1 MKLFQKL
8 LLAPAAIGLF
18 APIAASASEANLMDV
33 SNYSQVDVEVSQD
46 TFKPLS
52 TKNPLLAGGEGLG
65 QDLDTDFD
73 GDSFSS
79 TTSATFAVNW
89 AAGSVDGLNG
99 GANEDNGQ
107 REEVVGSNFDW
118 SVSTVTSFTGNDS
131 LDVTL
136 QGGNG
141 GNHLRELDHAGGT
154 DVVVDSISYTNYVGD
169 YVAYA
174 FGFGID
180 GSSLY
185 NTACTYEAQTDTL
198 GKCGLSA
205 ANLDMG
211 YGTNAGVAIDV
222 GNGLTFALGYEGE
235 GTTQGIMTNEG
246 ADGVGAQIAYI
257 KDTYG
262 VSITAAQHDNATLS
276 TTNGDQNWIIGGDTT
291 SSTAINAFI
300 VPSVDGFPSVSL
312 GYEWKNDDSVND
324 ENADQF
330 TNYFIGFQFD
340 ELGNGSLGAAVG
352 SKEAAAENVDAQTM
366 WEAYYSY
373 NYADGIT
380 ITPLVY
386 YKENSARLTDDETGI
401 ILKTSFEF

>member
-18 APIAASASEANLMDV
+18 APIAASASEANLKDV

-65 QDLDTDFD
+65 QDLVSDFD

-79 TTSATFAVNW
+79 TTSASFAVNW
-89 AAGSVDGLNG
+89 AFGSVDGLNG
-99 GANEDNGQ
+99 GPNEDVN
-107 REEVVGSNFDW
+107 REETVGNNFDW
-118 SVSTVTSFTGNDS
+118 SLSTVTSFTGDDS

-141 GNHLRELDHAGGT
+141 GNHLRELDLASGT
-154 DVVVDSISYTNYVGD
+154 SVIVDSISYTRNVGE

-174 FGFGID
+174 FGFGVD
-180 GSSLY
+180 GSTLY
-185 NTACTYEAQTDTL
+185 NTACVYESQTNVL
-198 GKCGLSA
+198 GKCGLTA
-205 ANLDMG
+205 ALLDMD
-211 YGTNAGVAIDV
+211 YGTNAGIAVDV
-222 GNGLTFALGYEGE
+222 GNGLSVAFGYEGE
-235 GTTQGIMTNEG
+235 GTTQGLLSEEG
-246 ADGVGAQIAYI
+246 ADGVGAQVAYV
-257 KDTYG
+257 KDSYG
-262 VSITAAQHDNATLS
+262 VSITFSQHDNATLS
-276 TTNGDQNWIIGGDTT
+276 TTNGDQNWQITGDVT
-291 SSTAINAFI
+291 SGTALNGFI
-300 VPSVDGFPSVSL
+300 VPSVDGFPSISF
-312 GYEWKNDDSVND
+312 GYEWKNDGSVND

-330 TNYFIGFQFD
+330 TNYFVGFQFD

-352 SKEAAAENVDAQTM
+352 SKEAAAENIDHQTM

-373 NYADGIT
+373 NYADGVK

-386 YKENSARLTDDETGI
+386 YKENSAQNTDDETGI
-401 ILKTSFEF
+401 IVKTSFEF

>member
-18 APIAASASEANLMDV
+18 APMAAIASEANLMDV

-65 QDLDTDFD
+65 QDLVSDFD

-79 TTSATFAVNW
+79 TTSASFAVNW
-89 AAGSVDGLNG
+89 AFGSVDGLNG
-99 GANEDNGQ
+99 GPNEDVN
-107 REEVVGSNFDW
+107 REETVGNNFDW
-118 SVSTVTSFTGNDS
+118 SLSTVTSFTGDDS

-141 GNHLRELDHAGGT
+141 GNHLRELDLASGT
-154 DVVVDSISYTNYVGD
+154 SVIVDSISYTRNVGE

-174 FGFGID
+174 FGFGVD
-180 GSSLY
+180 GSTLY
-185 NTACTYEAQTDTL
+185 NTACVYEAQTNVL
-198 GKCGLSA
+198 GKCGLTA
-205 ANLDMG
+205 ALLDMD
-211 YGTNAGVAIDV
+211 YGTNAGLAVDV
-222 GNGLTFALGYEGE
+222 GNGLSVAIGYEGE
-235 GTTQGIMTNEG
+235 GTTQGLLSEEG
-246 ADGVGAQIAYI
+246 ADGVGAQVAYV
-257 KDTYG
+257 KDSYG
-262 VSITAAQHDNATLS
+262 VSLTVSQHDNATLS
-276 TTNGDQNWIIGGDTT
+276 TTNGDQNWQITGDLT
-291 SSTAINAFI
+291 SSTALNGFI
-300 VPSVDGFPSVSL
+300 VPSVDGFPSISF
-312 GYEWKNDDSVND
+312 GYEWKNDGSIND

-352 SKEAAAENVDAQTM
+352 SKEAAAENVDHQTM

-373 NYADGIT
+373 NYADGVK

-386 YKENSARLTDDETGI
+386 YKENSAQNTDDETGI
-401 ILKTSFEF
+401 IVKTSFEF